1 MNIEIISC
9 NTVKAML
16 TKEDL
21 KDFDLSYRLLDQNS
35 FNTQMLLLYIIDEIK
50 VKEGIDLS
58 EQKIYIEIFPV
69 KDAGCLFYFSAAEE
83 SCLKIEEKTAAEHI
97 CAVCDNIEKIKTMSS
112 HLYRNKVNNSIINS
126 ELYHSEKLFYIIIS
140 ILYDNSAGIK
150 SVISEYC
157 RIVGSGE
164 VYSEMI
170 REHYSYIS
178 DNNALKM
185 LSELQ

>member
-58 EQKIYIEIFPV
+58 EQKIYIEIF
-69 KDAGCLFYFSAAEE
+69 FS
-83 SCLKIEEKTAAEHI
+83 LNL
-97 CAVCDNIEKIKTMSS
+97 DFSS
-112 HLYRNKVNNSIINS
+112 I
-126 ELYHSEKLFYIIIS
+126 FP
-140 ILYDNSAGIK
+140 
-150 SVISEYC
+150 YC
-157 RIVGSGE
+157 
-164 VYSEMI
+164 
-170 REHYSYIS
+170 
-178 DNNALKM
+178 
-185 LSELQ
+185 